1 MLYKSYI
8 VENDLKVIKE
18 NISLFYGENLGLK
31 NEIKYK
37 IKRSN
42 AKNEIVRFFQDD
54 LIKNKNLLFSE
65 LKNISLFEKNKI
77 FFIDNANDKILE
89 LIEEIVDEVENHKIY
104 LFSDIL
110 EKKSKLRNFIEKSK
124 NCAAIPCYNDNEIT
138 IKKIIQSKLKD
149 FKGLTSQNLNLILDH
164 TNLDRSKLY
173 NELNKIIT
181 YFDNKTIKTE
191 ELENLLNLRLN
202 DDFNKLKNESL
213 SGDKIK
219 TNKLLS
225 DTIIEPEKNI
235 LYLNIINQSLFR
247 LLEIYN
253 MKENNVENAI
263 NKLRPNVFWKDKSS
277 LISQANKWN
286 KNKLKKILKDTY
298 NLEKNIK
305 SNAII
310 NKNILIKKLIIDMCK
325 TANS

>member
-1 MLYKSYI
+1 M
-8 VENDLKVIKE
+8 
-18 NISLFYGENLGLK
+18 
-31 NEIKYK
+31 
-37 IKRSN
+37 
-42 AKNEIVRFFQDD
+42 
-54 LIKNKNLLFSE
+54 
-65 LKNISLFEKNKI
+65 
-77 FFIDNANDKILE
+77 
-89 LIEEIVDEVENHKIY
+89 
-104 LFSDIL
+104 FSDIL

-149 FKGLTSQNLNLILDH
+149 FQGLTSQNLNLILDH

-191 ELENLLNLRLN
+191 ELENLLNLRVN

-225 DTIIEPEKNI
+225 DTIIEPEKYFVFKHNKSKPF
-235 LYLNIINQSLFR
+235 QAVK
-247 LLEIYN
+247 IYN
-253 MKENNVENAI
+253 MRESNVENAI
-263 NKLRPNVFWKDKSS
+263 NKLRPPVFWKDKSS

-286 KNKLKKILKDTY
+286 KNKLK
-298 NLEKNIK
+298 NIK
-305 SNAII
+305 RY
-310 NKNILIKKLIIDMCK
+310 L
-325 TANS
+325 

>member
-42 AKNEIVRFFQDD
+42 AKNEIIRFFQDD

-149 FKGLTSQNLNLILDH
+149 FQGLTSKFEFDF
-164 TNLDRSKLY
+164 RSYK
-173 NELNKIIT
+173 
-181 YFDNKTIKTE
+181 
-191 ELENLLNLRLN
+191 
-202 DDFNKLKNESL
+202 
-213 SGDKIK
+213 
-219 TNKLLS
+219 
-225 DTIIEPEKNI
+225 
-235 LYLNIINQSLFR
+235 FR
-247 LLEIYN
+247 
-253 MKENNVENAI
+253 
-263 NKLRPNVFWKDKSS
+263 
-277 LISQANKWN
+277 
-286 KNKLKKILKDTY
+286 
-298 NLEKNIK
+298 
-305 SNAII
+305 
-310 NKNILIKKLIIDMCK
+310 
-325 TANS
+325 

>member
-42 AKNEIVRFFQDD
+42 AKNEIIRFFQDD

-77 FFIDNANDKILE
+77 FFIDNTNDKILE

-124 NCAAIPCYNDNEIT
+124 NCAAIPCYNDNETT

-149 FKGLTSQNLNLILDH
+149 FQGLTSQNLNLILDH

-191 ELENLLNLRLN
+191 ELENLLNLRVN

-253 MKENNVENAI
+253 MKESNVENAI
-263 NKLRPNVFWKDKSS
+263 NKLRPPVFWKDKSS

-310 NKNILIKKLIIDMCK
+310 NKNILIKKLIVDMCE

>member
-42 AKNEIVRFFQDD
+42 AKNEIIRFFQDD

-149 FKGLTSQNLNLILDH
+149 FQGLTSQNLNLILDH

-191 ELENLLNLRLN
+191 ELENLLNLRVN

-253 MKENNVENAI
+253 MRESNVENAI
-263 NKLRPNVFWKDKSS
+263 NKLRPPVFWRC
-277 LISQANKWN
+277 QR
-286 KNKLKKILKDTY
+286 
-298 NLEKNIK
+298 
-305 SNAII
+305 
-310 NKNILIKKLIIDMCK
+310 
-325 TANS
+325 